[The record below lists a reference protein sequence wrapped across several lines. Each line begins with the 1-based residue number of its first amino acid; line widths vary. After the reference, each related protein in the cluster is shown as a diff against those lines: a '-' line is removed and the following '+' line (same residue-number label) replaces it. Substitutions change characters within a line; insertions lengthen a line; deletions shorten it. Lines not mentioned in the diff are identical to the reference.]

1 MYLLAFNIVSAVG
14 WLVVLALTIVAIAAN
29 PATGSSHNA
38 FDVLRYVPATHHQSW
53 SVVAPVQSLAA
64 FEVVHVAS
72 RLILVWAIV
81 ARFASTHASPIYT
94 TMVLAWSLT
103 EVPRYSY
110 YALGLLGVHPPRWL
124 TWLRYSAFYI
134 LYPIGAGS
142 EALLALSTISEWRNG
157 LYANWSLED
166 WLKAAMVLI
175 WIPVSHYT
183 KVVTTK
189 NIDAHCPSPPLTD
202 RPRSLHKLR
211 RGGNF
216 KTPLLSL
223 QVWANPLPG
232 VRLAAAGL
240 LSSGNNVTT
249 ISLQDE
255 TDGVDDYEYFG
266 PLSFGS
272 QDQTLQIDFDTGSA
286 DIWVPVHCNSCGTLS
301 QFQANASSTFQNMS
315 QPFAVEYGSGS
326 VTGTL
331 AMDTV
336 SVGPLKVLNQSI
348 GAVQSVSDNFA
359 YSPNDGLAGMAFGSI
374 ANSHKPTFFENL
386 IPQLKAPL
394 FSIYTTRNQT
404 RGSETRRKPVEIAVA
419 WVPVV
424 SKTYWT
430 VSMTGALVNNTPA
443 YAGVVKAIIDTG
455 TSFIYVPTHVMT
467 AIFDKIPDIAPAHD
481 YDNGFYVYPCDTPY
495 HGIVCTRRTYAGARS
510 ARSELGTVCERYV
523 GQRSP
528 MQGLDFPFAIL
539 GDSFLKSYMTIFD
552 YSNGARVGFVES
564 INE

>member
-1 MYLLAFNIVSAVG
+1 MHPTTSPTSPFSTLH
-14 WLVVLALTIVAIAAN
+14 
-29 PATGSSHNA
+29 PSH
-38 FDVLRYVPATHHQSW
+38 
-53 SVVAPVQSLAA
+53 
-64 FEVVHVAS
+64 
-72 RLILVWAIV
+72 
-81 ARFASTHASPIYT
+81 
-94 TMVLAWSLT
+94 
-103 EVPRYSY
+103 
-110 YALGLLGVHPPRWL
+110 
-124 TWLRYSAFYI
+124 
-134 LYPIGAGS
+134 
-142 EALLALSTISEWRNG
+142 
-157 LYANWSLED
+157 
-166 WLKAAMVLI
+166 
-175 WIPVSHYT
+175 
-183 KVVTTK
+183 
-189 NIDAHCPSPPLTD
+189 
-202 RPRSLHKLR
+202 
-211 RGGNF
+211 
-216 KTPLLSL
+216 L
-223 QVWANPLPG
+223 QANPLPG
-232 VRLAAAGL
+232 
-240 LSSGNNVTT
+240 GNNVTT

-286 DIWVPVHCNSCGTLS
+286 DLWVPVHCNSCGTLS
-301 QFQANASSTFQNMS
+301 QFQANASSTFQNMT

-336 SVGPLKVLNQSI
+336 SVGLLKVLNQSI

-386 IPQLKAPL
+386 IPQLNAPL
-394 FSIYTTRNQT
+394 FSVYTTRNQT
-404 RGSETRRKPVEIAVA
+404 RGSELYLGGIDASKARGNSVA

-481 YDNGFYVYPCDTPY
+481 YDNGFYVYPCDTPITVSFVLGA
-495 HGIVCTRRTYAGARS
+495 HTLALDPRDLNLGQYASDASG
-510 ARSELGTVCERYV
+510 SE
-523 GQRSP
+523 
-528 MQGLDFPFAIL
+528 
-539 GDSFLKSYMTIFD
+539 SYMTIFD